1 MMPRWAYVLLLA
13 LSQALAAVR
22 ATKGNAHV
30 KLNAAASMKKRPYL
44 LLRVGEIDGSASPKR
59 SVGQ

>member
-1 MMPRWAYVLLLA
+1 MMPSRAVELGVLLSKA
-13 LSQALAAVR
+13 FEAVR
-22 ATKGNAHV
+22 ATKRNAHV
-30 KLNAAASMKKRPYL
+30 MLNAAASMKKRPYL